1 MKKTLDL
8 IPKAIKKKHLLD
20 RSCLNNSYLQS
31 VQELNQNKLEKHQ
44 IVKSAV
50 SLYGFSP
57 RTVSHPTTEAEIS
70 QIIQTAARQNLKVR
84 TIGSLHSA
92 APIPATD
99 GVCIVLDR
107 YKNLVKIE
115 GSLVTVQAGMKIC
128 ELNEILAAHNL
139 ALPILGTIAQQTVS
153 GAISTG
159 THGGSLAHKSLSG
172 YVEALRLIRADGS
185 ILQLDRSQDIF
196 NAVAVSMGL
205 LGVISTVTFKCVP
218 AFYLQSQVISLSID
232 AFLQQFDEINQN
244 NKYVDIRYSPIAD
257 KVQIV
262 LINPTKEPLKEN
274 GGWHPIQMTKIE
286 KKITDSINKFAQRLF
301 ERYRLNWLQ
310 RLCLERYDQTIYA
323 ATFGRSD
330 FVLTHFDATSTDI
343 TTNEEFT
350 DFEPVGDME
359 IAVPYDKARAALSC
373 IRDRFHKIQKYPT
386 MHIHIRCTAADD
398 FWLSPAYKQA
408 ICWLEFWEYP
418 HTGEFFN
425 QMIELLKPFSFR
437 CHWGKQIFVDRAYLK
452 QQYEKWHD
460 FILLREAWDSNG
472 MFSNPCLDSYF
483 DVADLKYKTKK

>member
-1 MKKTLDL
+1 MDKIVDSISKDN
-8 IPKAIKKKHLLD
+8 KRKYLLD
-20 RSCLNNSYLQS
+20 KSCSNNSYLHS
-31 VQELNQNKLEKHQ
+31 IRELNQNKLEKRQ
-44 IVKSAV
+44 IIKSAV
-50 SLYGFSP
+50 SLYSFSP
-57 RTVSHPTTEAEIS
+57 RTVFHPTTEAEIS

-92 APIPATD
+92 TPIPATD

-107 YKNLVKIE
+107 YKNLVQVE

-128 ELNEILAAHNL
+128 ELNEILAAHDL
-139 ALPILGTIAQQTVS
+139 ALPTMGTIAQQTVS

-159 THGGSLAHKSLSG
+159 THGGSLEHKSLSG
-172 YVEALRLIRADGS
+172 YVRALRLIRADGS

-205 LGVISTVTFKCVP
+205 LGVISTVTFECVP
-218 AFYLQSQVISLSID
+218 AFSLQSQVISLSMD

-262 LINPTKEPLKEN
+262 LINPTEKPLEKN
-274 GGWHPIQMTKIE
+274 GGWHPVQTTKIE
-286 KKITDSINKFAQRLF
+286 KKVTNFINKSAQRLF
-301 ERYRLNWLQ
+301 ENYKLNWLQ
-310 RLCLERYDQTIYA
+310 RLCLERYDRTIYA

-343 TTNEEFT
+343 ATNEECT

-359 IAVPYDKARAALSC
+359 IAVPYDLARAALSC
-373 IRDRFHKIQKYPT
+373 IRNYFYKVQKYPT

-408 ICWLEFWEYP
+408 VCWLEFWEYP
-418 HTGEFFN
+418 HTGKFFN
-425 QMIELLKPFSFR
+425 QMIELLKPFKLR
-437 CHWGKQIFVDRAYLK
+437 CHWGKQIFVKQKYLQ

-460 FILLREAWDSNG
+460 FIRLREEWDSNK
-472 MFSNPCLDSYF
+472 MFFNACLDSYF
-483 DVADLKYKTKK
+483 SPSIGLCKS

>member
-1 MKKTLDL
+1 MNKTVKL
-8 IPKAIKKKHLLD
+8 ISKAIEKKGF
-20 RSCLNNSYLQS
+20 SGQSLQKS
-31 VQELNQNKLEKHQ
+31 ERNKLEKRQ
-44 IVKSAV
+44 IVNSAV
-50 SLYGFSP
+50 SLYSFSP
-57 RTVSHPTTEAEIS
+57 RTVAHPNTEAEIV
-70 QIIQTAARQNLKVR
+70 QVIQTAARQNLKVR

-107 YKNLVKIE
+107 YKNLVNIE
-115 GSLVTVQAGMKIC
+115 GCLVTVQAGMKIW

-139 ALPILGTIAQQTVS
+139 ALPTMGTIAEQTVS

-159 THGGSLAHKSLSG
+159 THGGSLEHKSLSG
-172 YVEALRLIRADGS
+172 YVQALRLIRADGS
-185 ILQLDRSQDIF
+185 ILQLDCSQDIF
-196 NAVAVSMGL
+196 KAAAISIGL
-205 LGVISTVTFKCVP
+205 LGIVSTVTFQCVP
-218 AFYLQSQVISLSID
+218 AFSLQSQVISLPMD
-232 AFLQQFDEINQN
+232 TFLQQFDEINQN

-262 LINPTKEPLKEN
+262 LINPTEEPIKEN
-274 GGWHPIQMTKIE
+274 GGWHPVEMTQIKR
-286 KKITDSINKFAQRLF
+286 KITDSINKFAQRLF
-301 ERYRLNWLQ
+301 EKYRLNWLQ
-310 RLCLERYDQTIYA
+310 RLCLEQYDRTIYS

-343 TTNEEFT
+343 TTNEELT

-359 IAVPYDKARAALSC
+359 IAVSYDEARAALSC

-418 HTGEFFN
+418 HTGEFFDR
-425 QMIELLKPFSFR
+425 MIELLKPFNIR
-437 CHWGKQIFVDRAYLK
+437 CHWGKQIFVEQKYLK

-483 DVADLKYKTKK
+483 YS

>member
-1 MKKTLDL
+1 MNKPIISVLKAVRKKYL
-8 IPKAIKKKHLLD
+8 
-20 RSCLNNSYLQS
+20 LNNPYFQFLQQS
-31 VQELNQNKLEKHQ
+31 KRNKLEKRQ

-50 SLYGFSP
+50 SLYSFSP
-57 RTVSHPTTEAEIS
+57 YTIAHPNTEAEIS
-70 QIIQTAARQNLKVR
+70 QIVQKAARQNFKVR

-107 YKNLVKIE
+107 YKNLVKVE
-115 GSLVTVQAGMKIC
+115 GCLVTVQAGIKIW

-139 ALPILGTIAQQTVS
+139 ALPTMGTIAKQTVS

-159 THGGSLAHKSLSG
+159 THGGSLEHESLSS
-172 YVEALRLIRADGS
+172 YVQTLRLIRADGS
-185 ILQLDRSQDIF
+185 ILELDRSQDIF
-196 NAVAVSMGL
+196 NAVAISMGL
-205 LGVISTVTFKCVP
+205 LGIISTVTFKCVP
-218 AFYLQSQVISLSID
+218 AFSLQSQVISLSMD
-232 AFLQQFDEINQN
+232 AFFQQFDEINRN

-257 KVQIV
+257 RVQIV

-274 GGWHPIQMTKIE
+274 GGWNPIQTTEIE
-286 KKITDSINKFAQRLF
+286 RKFTDFINKFAQRLF
-301 ERYRLNWLQ
+301 EKYRLNWLQ
-310 RLCLERYDQTIYA
+310 RLCLERYDRTIYS

-343 TTNEEFT
+343 STNEV
-350 DFEPVGDME
+350 DNFEPVGDME
-359 IAVPYDKARAALSC
+359 IAVPYDKACAALSC
-373 IRDRFHKIQKYPT
+373 IRDRFQKIQKYPT
-386 MHIHIRCTAADD
+386 MHIHIRCTAADN

-425 QMIELLKPFSFR
+425 QMIELLKPFKFR
-437 CHWGKQIFVDRAYLK
+437 CHWGKQIFVEQKYLQ

-460 FILLREAWDSNG
+460 FIQMREVWDSKG
-472 MFSNPCLDSYF
+472 MFSNACLDSYF
-483 DVADLKYKTKK
+483 DS

>member
-1 MKKTLDL
+1 MNKTVDS
-8 IPKAIKKKHLLD
+8 IPKANKRKNLLD
-20 RSCLNNSYLQS
+20 KSCLNNSYSQS
-31 VQELNQNKLEKHQ
+31 VPELNLNKLEKRHT
-44 IVKSAV
+44 VKSAV
-50 SLYGFSP
+50 SLYSFAP
-57 RTVSHPTTEAEIS
+57 HTIAHPTTEAEIV
-70 QIIQTAARQNLKVR
+70 QIIQKAARQNLKVR

-107 YKNLVKIE
+107 YKNLVKLE
-115 GSLVTVQAGMKIC
+115 GCLVTVQAGMRIC

-139 ALPILGTIAQQTVS
+139 ALPTMGTIAEQTVS

-159 THGGSLAHKSLSG
+159 THGGSLEHKSLSS
-172 YVEALRLIRADGS
+172 YVRALRLIRADGS

-196 NAVAVSMGL
+196 NAVAISMGL
-205 LGVISTVTFKCVP
+205 LGIVSTVTFEWVP
-218 AFYLQSQVISLSID
+218 AFSLQSQVISLSMD

-262 LINPTKEPLKEN
+262 LINPTEESLKEN
-274 GGWHPIQMTKIE
+274 GGWQPIQTTKIE
-286 KKITDSINKFAQRLF
+286 KKVTDFINKSAQRLF
-301 ERYRLNWLQ
+301 EKYRLNWLQ
-310 RLCLERYDQTIYA
+310 RMCLERYDRTIYA
-323 ATFGRSD
+323 APFGRSD

-343 TTNEEFT
+343 ATNEECT

-359 IAVPYDKARAALSC
+359 IAVPYDRACAALSC
-373 IRDRFHKIQKYPT
+373 IRDYFHKVQKYPT

-408 ICWLEFWEYP
+408 VCWLEFWEYP
-418 HTGEFFN
+418 HTGKYFN
-425 QMIELLKPFSFR
+425 QIIELLKPFNIR
-437 CHWGKQIFVDRAYLK
+437 CHWGKQIFVEQKYLK

-460 FILLREAWDSNG
+460 FIRLREEWDSNG
-472 MFSNPCLDSYF
+472 MFSNACLDSYF
-483 DVADLKYKTKK
+483 Y

>member
-1 MKKTLDL
+1 MNKS
-8 IPKAIKKKHLLD
+8 IPEASQKYSLSKFF
-20 RSCLNNSYLQS
+20 LNNANFQS
-31 VQELNQNKLEKHQ
+31 RQELYRSPLEKTQ
-44 IVKSAV
+44 IIKSAV
-50 SLYGFSP
+50 SLYSFSP
-57 RTVSHPTTEAEIS
+57 RVILHPTTEAEIV

-99 GVCIVLDR
+99 GVCIILDR
-107 YKNLVKIE
+107 YKNLVKVE
-115 GSLVTVQAGMKIC
+115 GTLITVQAGMKIC

-139 ALPILGTIAQQTVS
+139 ALPTMGTIAKQTVS

-159 THGGSLAHKSLSG
+159 THGGSLEHQSLSG
-172 YVEALRLIRADGS
+172 YVRALRLIRADGS

-205 LGVISTVTFKCVP
+205 LGIISTVTFECVP
-218 AFYLQSQVISLSID
+218 AFSLQSQVISLSMD

-262 LINPTKEPLKEN
+262 LINSTEEPLKEN
-274 GGWHPIQMTKIE
+274 GGWHPVQTTKIE
-286 KKITDSINKFAQRLF
+286 KKVTDFINKSAQRLF
-301 ERYRLNWLQ
+301 ENYRLNWLQ
-310 RLCLERYDQTIYA
+310 RLCFEQYDKTIYS

-343 TTNEEFT
+343 TTNDECT

-359 IAVPYDKARAALSC
+359 IAIPYHEARAALNC
-373 IRDRFHKIQKYPT
+373 IRNYFHKVQKHPT
-386 MHIHIRCTAADD
+386 MHIHIRCTAADN

-408 ICWLEFWEYP
+408 VCWLEFWEYP
-418 HTGEFFN
+418 HTGKFFG
-425 QMIELLKPFSFR
+425 QMIEILKPFKLR
-437 CHWGKQIFVDRAYLK
+437 CHWGKQIFVEQKYLK

-460 FILLREAWDSNG
+460 FMRLREECDPNG
-472 MFSNPCLDSYF
+472 MFSNTCLDSYF
-483 DVADLKYKTKK
+483 FS

>member
-1 MKKTLDL
+1 MNKTVNL
-8 IPKAIKKKHLLD
+8 ISKAIEKKDFSD
-20 RSCLNNSYLQS
+20 RSFRESKR
-31 VQELNQNKLEKHQ
+31 NKLEKRQ
-44 IVKSAV
+44 IIKSAV
-50 SLYGFSP
+50 SLYSFSP
-57 RTVSHPTTEAEIS
+57 RTVAHPNTEAEIL

-107 YKNLVKIE
+107 YKNLVEIE
-115 GSLVTVQAGMKIC
+115 GCLVTVRAGMKIC

-139 ALPILGTIAQQTVS
+139 ALPTMGTIAEQTVS

-159 THGGSLAHKSLSG
+159 THGGSLEHKSLSG
-172 YVEALRLIRADGS
+172 YVRALRLIRADGS

-196 NAVAVSMGL
+196 NAVAISMGL
-205 LGVISTVTFKCVP
+205 LGIISTITFQCVP
-218 AFYLQSQVISLSID
+218 AFSLQSQVISLPMD
-232 AFLQQFDEINQN
+232 TFLQQFDVINQN
-244 NKYVDIRYSPIAD
+244 NEYVDIRYSPIAD
-257 KVQIV
+257 NVQIV
-262 LINPTKEPLKEN
+262 LINPTEEPLEEN
-274 GGWHPIQMTKIE
+274 GGWHPVQMTPIKR
-286 KKITDSINKFAQRLF
+286 KVTNSINKFAQRLF
-301 ERYRLNWLQ
+301 EKYRLNWLQ
-310 RLCLERYDQTIYA
+310 KLCLEQYDRTIYS

-343 TTNEEFT
+343 TTNEVT

-359 IAVPYDKARAALSC
+359 IAIPYNLARAALNC
-373 IRDRFHKIQKYPT
+373 IRNYFHKIQKYPT

-408 ICWLEFWEYP
+408 VCWLEFWEYP
-418 HTGEFFN
+418 HTGEFFAR
-425 QMIELLKPFSFR
+425 MIELLKPFDIR

-460 FILLREAWDSNG
+460 FIRLREAWDSNG
-472 MFSNPCLDSYF
+472 MFSNACLDSYF
-483 DVADLKYKTKK
+483 DS